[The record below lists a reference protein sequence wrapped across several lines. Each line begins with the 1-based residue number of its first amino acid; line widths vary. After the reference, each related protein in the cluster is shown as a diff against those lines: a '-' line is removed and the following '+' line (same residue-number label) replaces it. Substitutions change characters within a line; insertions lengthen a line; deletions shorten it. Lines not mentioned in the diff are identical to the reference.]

1 MAKAKRISVRVA
13 DKRVADEWAR
23 TAKHYR
29 AQARCIIIASMKAKP
44 DDVTQHRTI
53 VWAFERLLGNLGDES
68 HV

>member
-1 MAKAKRISVRVA
+1 MARAKRISVRIA

-23 TAKHYR
+23 TATHYR
-29 AQARCIIIASMKAKP
+29 AQARCIIIASMKSAP
-44 DDVTQHRTI
+44 GDTLQHQAI